1 MGPVLLDPKPFGRRL
16 VSLPLVGFFS
26 HPGLRETELN
36 IFLINGYTFA
46 GKRSLFYSC
55 KREIYRCCGCCSSFH
70 KSFLCIYHFGFDCC
84 KQISLF
90 RACYS
95 FEPTREGLL
104 ERAVYCC
111 CCNSHRPQTS
121 LSVWFS
127 SLLRHPRLAF
137 LIFLSPRCSIEI
149 FSQMRSFFSFKVFFA
164 FLGSSTTCFRTS
176 IRLVYGIEF
185 EACPS
190 TKIVCSTNLE

>member
-1 MGPVLLDPKPFGRRL
+1 MWVLCYLIP
-16 VSLPLVGFFS
+16 SLLEEGLSLCLWWVFFS

-84 KQISLF
+84 KQISLS

-111 CCNSHRPQTS
+111 CCNSHWSQTS

-149 FSQMRSFFSFKVFFA
+149 FSQITPHP
-164 FLGSSTTCFRTS
+164 LGWGGLSSPLRCSSLFWGP
-176 IRLVYGIEF
+176 RLPALGHPYV
-185 EACPS
+185 
-190 TKIVCSTNLE
+190 